1 VIADNFKDAVLSMM
15 ESIAENIPDIHK
27 ASPVKAYLT
36 GGAAIHFYTQMRVSD
51 DVDVILS
58 NNVQIPQ
65 DLVVLW
71 LNKEGN
77 IEQIAYDYNYT
88 PTLGILHE
96 DYEDRATLVKTI
108 DGKFQIYVLHPI
120 DLIISKLVRYAANDE
135 ADIKAMV
142 EHGYID
148 KQRLTELADDA
159 INVGVG
165 FNPKHVRLHLEWVLE
180 MFNNENTQ

>member
-1 VIADNFKDAVLSMM
+1 MIADNFKDAVLEMM
-15 ESIAENIPDIHK
+15 ESIAQNIPDIHK
-27 ASPVKAYLT
+27 SSPVKAYLT

-58 NNVQIPQ
+58 YNVQIPQ

-71 LNKEGN
+71 LNQEGN
-77 IEQIAYDYNYT
+77 IEQIAYDYNYNS
-88 PTLGILHE
+88 TLGLLHE

-120 DLIISKLVRYAANDE
+120 DLIISKLVRYASNDE

-148 KQRLTELADDA
+148 KEQLIELANDA
-159 INVGVG
+159 ISVGVG
-165 FNPKHVRLHLEWVLE
+165 FNERFVSQHLEWVLE
-180 MFNNENTQ
+180 MFDSDI